1 MAFDQATRN
10 RLQKFVSD
18 ARKLLSEEFTQQ
30 LQNTYGLD
38 PINGG
43 VSDMSDLPSLSPS
56 EQQTATLLRDTLD
69 HYLAA
74 SGKVNPHLD
83 KALIV
88 AALDRIVREQAFTV
102 LNRLAALRMA
112 EARQF
117 VMESISEG
125 YQSKGFQLYQRIA
138 GSSLGE
144 TGQAYQTYLFSIFD
158 ELSLDLTVLFDR
170 YSAQGRLFPRETVLI
185 ELLELINHAELGLLW
200 VEDETVGWIY
210 QFWNGRDEIDKM
222 RAASRAPRN
231 SREMAVRNQFF
242 TPRYVVEFLTDNTL
256 GRTWYEMTK
265 GKTSLVDSCQYLVRR
280 PNEVFLDKN
289 QTAPAENNDDD
300 ANFSQ
305 DELLQK
311 TVIISHR
318 ALKDPRDIRML
329 DPACGS
335 MHFGLY
341 AFDLFE
347 TIYSEAWDFEADLD
361 DEHALIQEAPTERKS
376 LHDSYASKEDFLADV
391 PRLIIEHNIHGVD
404 IDPRAAQIAGLSLWL
419 RAQKSW
425 SDNDIKPVNRPQ
437 IQRSN
442 IVCAEPMPGEKEL
455 LKDFTSQIQ
464 PRVLGQLVEEIFE
477 KMELAGE
484 AGTLL
489 KIEEEIQSAIEEAKA
504 QKDENVLEVQGGLF
518 GDNQWEVREGKRYY
532 NFGDVTED
540 FWEEAEKLILQ
551 QLERYAEASIGIG
564 SGQKRLFAADTV
576 KGFAFIDLC
585 RKRFDVVLM
594 NPPFGDSSKNTKH
607 YIDETYFRS
616 KTNLL
621 ACFLERGHEISTS
634 RGKVGAI
641 VSRTGF
647 YLSTLDEFRQE
658 TLLKSSRLECHVD
671 LGSKVLDATVE
682 VACSI
687 FSKENDI
694 LPCTPFIRL
703 LTDQEKES
711 TLLEEI
717 SKLNI
722 GGKGSKTFLIEQSQL
737 LALNGSPF
745 VYWINSHIA
754 STLSSFKELDPE
766 AASIRVGL
774 QTGADFRFLRLWWEV
789 SEDSIA
795 VIRGDDVNIQAE
807 YIAKTRNDATWCFY
821 SKIDKASPF
830 IAPIHL
836 VVNWARNGREIK
848 AFHEMNGDSPSR
860 YVRSESSYFLPGIC
874 YMLRSSRLIPY
885 IVPNGVIPTAG
896 RSQIYPLKGFEE
908 EVLAI
913 VSSNIGSSVA
923 RFKGENFGQPKFQN
937 SMVSSIPYT
946 KIIKDDLSIITES
959 IKTSVRK
966 YTEIYSSDETAIQ
979 FNGLSTS
986 YSQIERLDRS
996 SLLGDEVETILA
1008 NSFELNK
1015 KDMQE
1020 LQLDLLESVNSP
1032 KWMQENVEDNVMS
1045 ENVKSSE
1052 INALLSWSVGVSF
1065 GRFNIEYC
1073 QSNKKEVQVSSP
1085 FDPLPNKS
1093 PAMLGENETPYF
1105 ENSGI
1110 LVSDPE
1116 HEFDI
1121 LKIINDVV
1129 ERATL
1134 NVQVDI
1140 DYWLNKKFFPYHL
1153 KIYSKSRRQAPIY
1166 WPLQTEFGG
1175 YTLWIYAP
1183 RLNNQTLFSC
1193 LNDFIEPKVFS
1204 VTERIGLLKNNP
1216 IKDANVYDEINEM
1229 TNLLAE
1235 LKNFQDGIL
1244 EVADMWRPSL
1254 SDGIQITAAP
1264 LWSFFTHKV
1273 WRKKLYST
1281 WIELERGDYEWAKMA
1296 YNFWPERVLKKCHQ
1310 DRSIAIAHDVESE
1323 LWEEVEVQVGKT
1335 KKTKL
1340 VWQPKEMTSAELDTY
1355 IQQKIAQG

>member
-83 KALIV
+83 KTLIV

-158 ELSLDLTVLFDR
+158 ELSLDLSVLFDR

-210 QFWNGRDEIDKM
+210 QYFNSKEERKKMRDE
-222 RAASRAPRN
+222 SQAPRN
-231 SREMAVRNQFF
+231 SRELAVRNQFF

-256 GRTWYEMTK
+256 GRIWYEMTK
-265 GKTSLVDSCQYLVRR
+265 GKTTLVDSCQYLVRR

-289 QTAPAENNDDD
+289 QAAPTENNDDD
-300 ANFSQ
+300 ANLSQ
-305 DELLQK
+305 DELLQR
-311 TVIISHR
+311 TVFISHR

-347 TIYSEAWDFEADLD
+347 TIYSEAWDFESGLD
-361 DEHALIQEAPTERKS
+361 DEHALRQKSRIERKS

-425 SDNDIKPVNRPQ
+425 ADNDIKPVNRPQ

-518 GDNQWEVREGKRYY
+518 GDNQWETREGKRYY
-532 NFGDVTED
+532 NFGDVSDD
-540 FWEEAEKLILQ
+540 FWEEAEQLILK
-551 QLERYAEASIGIG
+551 QLERYAELAAGTG
-564 SGQKRLFAADTV
+564 SGQKRLFAADAA

-585 RKRFDVVLM
+585 RKKFDVVLM
-594 NPPFGDSSKNTKH
+594 NPPFGEYSEMYKTLSKKSYSSGGHDILTA
-607 YIDETYFRS
+607 FV
-616 KTNLL
+616 
-621 ACFLERGHEISTS
+621 ERGVEFLITRGRLGAITS
-634 RGKVGAI
+634 R
-641 VSRTGF
+641 TPF
-647 YLSTLDEFRQE
+647 YAPTTKKWRQE
-658 TLLKSSRLECHVD
+658 IVLPHQVDTWIDLGEGVLDDALVETCTYTIERNIPSYPSIFYSGKEIITTHNEGEELLEYGRSLNYLNQNVFLAIDGAPFSYWIRPSLLKAVKKYPPLSASGVD
-671 LGSKVLDATVE
+671 VK
-682 VACSI
+682 
-687 FSKENDI
+687 
-694 LPCTPFIRL
+694 
-703 LTDQEKES
+703 
-711 TLLEEI
+711 
-717 SKLNI
+717 
-722 GGKGSKTFLIEQSQL
+722 
-737 LALNGSPF
+737 
-745 VYWINSHIA
+745 
-754 STLSSFKELDPE
+754 
-766 AASIRVGL
+766 VGL
-774 QTGADFRFLRLWWEV
+774 QTGDDFRFIRSWWEV
-789 SEDSIA
+789 PKNTQVEWLPHA
-795 VIRGDDVNIQAE
+795 KGGENQPFYTDV
-807 YIAKTRNDATWCFY
+807 YM
-821 SKIDKASPF
+821 
-830 IAPIHL
+830 
-836 VVNWARNGREIK
+836 VVNWKEQGREIK
-848 AFHEMNGDSPSR
+848 STS
-860 YVRSESSYFLPGIC
+860 
-874 YMLRSSRLIPY
+874 SSRLNAYSRVDP
-885 IVPNGVIPTAG
+885 
-896 RSQIYPLKGFEE
+896 
-908 EVLAI
+908 
-913 VSSNIGSSVA
+913 
-923 RFKGENFGQPKFQN
+923 
-937 SMVSSIPYT
+937 
-946 KIIKDDLSIITES
+946 SIITDLGLTFPYRTHRFSPALIEPGVVTGVAGMGIYSETIDISALSALFNSSIVNELIKIRLTRRDLAPLYQAGTISPIPLPSIPVNQECRLKELNNKIVKILRLYFSFDETTVEYQSIFKAFRYLELES
-959 IKTSVRK
+959 LSEVDIKWKHYREEIRSSFEEIDSIAGRLYGLDENESNNIHYENLTDFYSVIPETLFDKEKFLLKVYSYFVGVYFGRWSGNDEIRSYPEIADSEELFSAITNGSNKYENKFPDIIGEIKTDYFVR
-966 YTEIYSSDETAIQ
+966 TSGF
-979 FNGLSTS
+979 FN
-986 YSQIERLDRS
+986 D
-996 SLLGDEVETILA
+996 
-1008 NSFELNK
+1008 
-1015 KDMQE
+1015 
-1020 LQLDLLESVNSP
+1020 
-1032 KWMQENVEDNVMS
+1032 
-1045 ENVKSSE
+1045 
-1052 INALLSWSVGVSF
+1052 
-1065 GRFNIEYC
+1065 
-1073 QSNKKEVQVSSP
+1073 
-1085 FDPLPNKS
+1085 
-1093 PAMLGENETPYF
+1093 
-1105 ENSGI
+1105 
-1110 LVSDPE
+1110 
-1116 HEFDI
+1116 
-1121 LKIINDVV
+1121 
-1129 ERATL
+1129 
-1134 NVQVDI
+1134 
-1140 DYWLNKKFFPYHL
+1140 HL
-1153 KIYSKSRRQAPIY
+1153 KTYSKGRRQAPIY
-1166 WPLQTEFGG
+1166 WPLQSRSGLISIWV
-1175 YTLWIYAP
+1175 YYPKI
-1183 RLNNQTLFSC
+1183 NDQTLFMCINNYVDPKINNIKNEISALQSENQLSNEYGMD
-1193 LNDFIEPKVFS
+1193 LNI
-1204 VTERIGLLKNNP
+1204 LK
-1216 IKDANVYDEINEM
+1216 AQEQ
-1229 TNLLAE
+1229 E
-1235 LKNFQDGIL
+1235 LKNFRDDL
-1244 EVADMWRPSL
+1244 LNAAMDWAPNS
-1254 SDGIQITAAP
+1254 SDGVQLNAAP
-1264 LWSFFTHKV
+1264 IYNLFNHTA
-1273 WRKKLYST
+1273 WRKKLKNIWSD
-1281 WIELERGDYEWAKMA
+1281 LEFGKFDWAKTA
-1296 YNFWPERVLKKCHQ
+1296 LNYWPERVLKKCHQ
-1310 DRSIAIAHDVESE
+1310 DRSIAIAHDVESD